1 MVYRKAKQKVR
12 RIYLRSKSTLNSNIL
27 KNPYIVGLAAGAF
40 KNALSGKK
48 IINVED
54 IKNRISKVDG
64 TNPLILVGLGILAK
78 NPLITA
84 IGLFGLVD
92 PPDDVEKNEELPGY
106 SNLGES
112 QENSE
117 YSNVGE
123 NQESTEYSNVGES
136 QENSEYSNV
145 GETEEIIHKKRCV
158 F

>member
-1 MVYRKAKQKVR
+1 MAYRKAKQTAR
-12 RIYLRSKSTLNSNIL
+12 RVYSRGKSIFGGDIF
-27 KNPYIVGLAAGAF
+27 KNPYVVGLAAGAF

-48 IINVED
+48 IIDIEN

-84 IGLFGLVD
+84 IGLFGVVD
-92 PPDDVEKNEELPGY
+92 PPDDVEKNEELSGY

-145 GETEEIIHKKRCV
+145 GETEEITHKKRCV